1 MGHSANKL
9 ANVSDVSK
17 GLHTYITPVS
27 AIPALTLRSPLI
39 CCFIAVFSD
48 ISFCLFM
55 YFGLVFTILDRIRA
69 KIIQNRQIN
78 VKMSTC
84 NLTKIAKSVIL
95 ETFLGLKTTNKVVK
109 RIWTILKGPYSV
121 LLTGVLPL
129 YFNFQGSTKCWQMP
143 FSPPKMCY
151 FSLKSIR
158 VLSVLTVHAV
168 CTET

>member
-1 MGHSANKL
+1 M
-9 ANVSDVSK
+9 VSIV
-17 GLHTYITPVS
+17 TPVS

-48 ISFCLFM
+48 ISFCPFM

-95 ETFLGLKTTNKVVK
+95 ETFFGLEDNK
-109 RIWTILKGPYSV
+109 
-121 LLTGVLPL
+121 
-129 YFNFQGSTKCWQMP
+129 
-143 FSPPKMCY
+143 
-151 FSLKSIR
+151 
-158 VLSVLTVHAV
+158 
-168 CTET
+168 

>member
-1 MGHSANKL
+1 MAGRKPRDKAAKYAKKRRDQLQCERESLRGQQEAEKAISHS
-9 ANVSDVSK
+9 NVVTAVES
-17 GLHTYITPVS
+17 TPVS

-48 ISFCLFM
+48 ISFCPFM

-95 ETFLGLKTTNKVVK
+95 ETFFGLEDNK
-109 RIWTILKGPYSV
+109 
-121 LLTGVLPL
+121 
-129 YFNFQGSTKCWQMP
+129 
-143 FSPPKMCY
+143 
-151 FSLKSIR
+151 
-158 VLSVLTVHAV
+158 
-168 CTET
+168 